1 VRDVVAE
8 DFCVWIERRLEDCFF
23 DCATAI
29 LYYHLVRV
37 VENEEYGFGGTTDSG
52 AVGVEDTD

>member
-37 VENEEYGFGGTTDSG
+37 VENEEYGLEEPRIAGL
-52 AVGVEDTD
+52 